1 MTSTI
6 QRLPSGRNEI
16 KVCHEIRSCLLSIT
30 YNEMYHPDNVINLP
44 IGGCL
49 STGADFP
56 PSVLDNT
63 KERAMFI
70 RGR

>member
-1 MTSTI
+1 
-6 QRLPSGRNEI
+6 
-16 KVCHEIRSCLLSIT
+16 
-30 YNEMYHPDNVINLP
+30 MYHPDNVINLP

-63 KERAMFI
+63 KERAMLVSPRFLI
-70 RGR
+70 F